1 VIDLAAQG
9 YTLIGGRLDF
19 IDGKPVAVIVYRRR
33 VHVINLFVTQGVG
46 SSLPAPRMETV
57 QGFNIRR
64 WTDQGLN
71 MLAVSDL
78 NREELDEFGNKFEEA
93 ARAAR
98 AG

>member
-1 VIDLAAQG
+1 MIDLAAQG

-46 SSLPAPRMETV
+46 FSLPAPRMEIV